1 MKMKKSILKLITV
14 VIVMVAFSLTTVAQS
29 FEGVIEFKKSSTIDT
44 TSYVYT
50 VKNNMVRI
58 DEIGSKS
65 RKVEGSFLVDLD
77 AKTMKFLNHDRKLYG
92 DQNTPAAP
100 VIKGTCTVKKGQNVK
115 NLQGYKCVEYIVT
128 NNEEAT
134 QITYYVADGKFSFFE
149 KLLRQLNRKEKSA
162 IYFLQIADIKN
173 MFPMLSY
180 QTDLAGKETSRLE
193 VTKITKKEVDPA
205 VFEIPKGY
213 NKFEK

>member
-1 MKMKKSILKLITV
+1 MSKKSILKLITV
-14 VIVMVAFSLTTVAQS
+14 VIAIVSVSLTTVAQS
-29 FEGVIEFKKSSTIDT
+29 FEGIIEFKKASTIDT

-50 VKNNMVRI
+50 VKDNMVRI

-100 VIKGTCTVKKGQNVK
+100 VIKGKCTTKKGQNVK

-128 NNEEAT
+128 NNDENT
-134 QITYYVADGKFSFFE
+134 QVTYYIADGKFSFFE

-162 IYFLQIADIKN
+162 IYFLQIAEVKN
-173 MFPMLSY
+173 MFPMLSI
-180 QTDLAGKETSRLE
+180 QTDLSGKELNRLE
-193 VTKITKKEVDPA
+193 VTKIMKKEVDPA
-205 VFEIPKGY
+205 IFEIPKGY

>member
-1 MKMKKSILKLITV
+1 MKNLKVITAV
-14 VIVMVAFSLTTVAQS
+14 VAMIAFSFTAIAQS
-29 FEGVIEFKKSSTIDT
+29 FEGVIEFKKSTTIDT

-92 DQNTPAAP
+92 DQNTPASP

-115 NLQGYKCVEYIVT
+115 NLQGFKCVEYIVT

-134 QITYYVADGKFSFFE
+134 QITYYIADGKFSFFE

-162 IYFLQIADIKN
+162 IYFLQTRQRELLPHVGAGGVHEDEAR
-173 MFPMLSY
+173 L
-180 QTDLAGKETSRLE
+180 TRVRARLDDLDLGDAGLPLTHRKRAILLR
-193 VTKITKKEVDPA
+193 I
-205 VFEIPKGY
+205 
-213 NKFEK
+213 

>member
-14 VIVMVAFSLTTVAQS
+14 VVVMVAFSLTTVAQS
-29 FEGVIEFKKSSTIDT
+29 FEGIIEFKKSSTIDT
-44 TSYVYT
+44 GSYVYT
-50 VKNNMVRI
+50 IKNNMVRI
-58 DEIGSKS
+58 DEIGAKS
-65 RKVEGSFLVDLD
+65 RKVEGSYLVDLD
-77 AKTMKFLNHDRKLYG
+77 AKTMKFLNQERKLYG

-115 NLQGYKCVEYIVT
+115 NLQGFKCVEYIVT

-149 KLLRQLNRKEKSA
+149 KLLRQINRKEKSA
-162 IYFLQIADIKN
+162 IYFLQIAEIKN
-173 MFPMLSY
+173 MFPMLSI

-193 VTKITKKEVDPA
+193 VTKITKKEIDPA